1 MVLHTACPHY
11 GVPETLISDSGGAF
25 TSGAFKAVLARLQ
38 IHHET
43 IESTKGES
51 YQNLMETHF
60 NIQRRLL

>member
-1 MVLHTACPHY
+1 
-11 GVPETLISDSGGAF
+11 
-25 TSGAFKAVLARLQ
+25 VLARLQ

-60 NIQRRLL
+60 NIQRRLYDY